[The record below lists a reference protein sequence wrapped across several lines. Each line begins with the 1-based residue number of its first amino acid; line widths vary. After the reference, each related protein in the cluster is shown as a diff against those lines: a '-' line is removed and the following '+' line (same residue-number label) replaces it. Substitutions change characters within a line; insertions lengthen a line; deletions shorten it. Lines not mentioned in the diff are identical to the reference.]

1 MLSWF
6 ESTSSMAKS
15 RPSPQATGMM
25 RARPSTGA
33 RRSKGRFRDEDGEDW
48 EDSGVFFRCV
58 IIDSNYCIP
67 LTLFF
72 SRSSFSYSR
81 EFNTVTSPRTK
92 ESSSRSTPYC
102 PYFLSC
108 RGTARQARYVYL
120 FIQFHGGSEAHKLLC
135 AREGEAVALLVAA

>member
-1 MLSWF
+1 MVREHFLDG
-6 ESTSSMAKS
+6 KI
-15 RPSPQATGMM
+15 ATIAASH
-25 RARPSTGA
+25 RNDASSTGA

-58 IIDSNYCIP
+58 IIDSNYCIL

-102 PYFLSC
+102 PYFLS
-108 RGTARQARYVYL
+108 G
-120 FIQFHGGSEAHKLLC
+120 
-135 AREGEAVALLVAA
+135 